1 MDNSQTID
9 CLEFC
14 FGYGGNHLG
23 LKRVIPNLRCIAA
36 SEIEAYA
43 CANLVAKMEAGLLDP
58 FPIWTDVKTFPSQD
72 FSGLVDI
79 FIASYPCTPFSSAG
93 KRGGAD
99 DPRHLWPFV
108 RRSIEI
114 IRPRLVLLENVEG
127 HVSLGL
133 REVLTELAL
142 LGYRVENSR
151 GEPTW
156 GIFSAAEI
164 GAPHNRKRVF
174 ILAELDNSDNR
185 HLESKIQIRPRWNA
199 TSNAGELAIT
209 NSSGR
214 VHGES
219 QIITTETRIDA
230 QCNTSSSGE
239 LADTQGGRGGAIHTG
254 RRGQGQ
260 RTGEFDGAGKK
271 SADDKGERF
280 REVGSKQS
288 GRLGKP
294 SPDIGSPSGEHG
306 VDLVN
311 PTSKGNATGK
321 RNTGKRR
328 QTSRPDSRRDGV
340 GQADAISTGHQG
352 CELSGAHEESQTA
365 PESASERRGS
375 FYWPGFVSR
384 PGEAQHE
391 WEPRRVA
398 SFERG
403 LGGSVNGRAA
413 NVDRLRLLG
422 NGVYPATAALA
433 FATLYARLTK

>member
-1 MDNSQTID
+1 MDNSQTVD
-9 CLEFC
+9 CIEFC

-23 LKRVIPNLRCIAA
+23 LKRVIPNLRCLAA

-79 FIASYPCTPFSSAG
+79 FIASYPCQPFSSAG

-114 IRPRLVLLENVEG
+114 IQPRFVLLENVEG

-174 ILAELDNSDNR
+174 ILAARDGVVQDDAMREQVER
-185 HLESKIQIRPRWNA
+185 FNA
-199 TSNAGELAIT
+199 RGFH
-209 NSSGR
+209 SGALR
-214 VHGES
+214 
-219 QIITTETRIDA
+219 A
-230 QCNTSSSGE
+230 GE
-239 LADTQGGRGGAIHTG
+239 LADTQGGRDGSIPAGQ
-254 RRGQGQ
+254 RNQGQGA
-260 RTGEFDGAGKK
+260 GEFDGAGKK
-271 SADDKGERF
+271 LADDKGERF

-311 PTSKGNATGK
+311 PASKGNATGK

-340 GQADAISTGHQG
+340 VQDDAISTGYQG
-352 CELSGAHEESQTA
+352 CELSEAHGEGKA
-365 PESASERRGS
+365 ALGPASERRGA

-384 PGEAQHE
+384 PGEPQYE

-398 SFERG
+398 SFERS

-422 NGVYPATAALA
+422 NGVYPATVALA